1 MNRDRDSALMA
12 LMGIPFVIIGAGIT
26 AAQSIA
32 PSMRIGASKACA
44 LVYNCTL
51 GPPMGRKYVPA
62 QRVSFEDHEVGTEPY
77 MTIEPARIETK
88 YRIG

>member
-1 MNRDRDSALMA
+1 MA
-12 LMGIPFVIIGAGIT
+12 LMGVPFVIIGSGVKVV
-26 AAQSIA
+26 QSIA

-44 LVYNCTL
+44 IVYNYTL
-51 GPPMGRKYVPA
+51 GPLMGRRYVPA

-88 YRIG
+88 YRIR